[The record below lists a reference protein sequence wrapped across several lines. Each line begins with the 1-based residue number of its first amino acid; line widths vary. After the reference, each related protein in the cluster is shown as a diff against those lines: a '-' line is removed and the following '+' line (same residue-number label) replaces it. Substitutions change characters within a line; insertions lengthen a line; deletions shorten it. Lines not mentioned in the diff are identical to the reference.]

1 MKARKLFA
9 LVLAGALMVSSFA
22 ACGNSNSS
30 STASKTES
38 KTESSKAESSS
49 AESTPASTGG
59 EKEKSDAKLNIW
71 VYGWEKASADKIK
84 EDTAAYKEETGVE
97 VTVTPIASDSY
108 STKIQATIAGGN
120 NPDLAFV
127 DAGVQSTQLA
137 AKGKLLGL
145 NQFGV
150 EEYKDKFYDSVW
162 DTMVYKDDVYG
173 LRITSNN
180 LALFYNKELFEKAGL
195 EEPKDWT
202 WDDLREAAKKLTDP
216 DNGIFGLDLPVYDK
230 KGGYTW
236 NWLPFLWQ
244 NGGELLN
251 EDRTEAVFNSPEGVE
266 ALKFWK
272 TMVQE
277 DKSVP
282 LQAAPTGVNRFTSG
296 ITAMVIDG
304 PWNLNPFLS
313 DPNFKDKF
321 GVAPLPKQKTQAT
334 VVGGEGVVAFSNT
347 KYPQEAYDYLVHLTC
362 SDFVHTFWENWITIP
377 PQPAEKDFYADDET
391 YGKYL
396 QVFSDQMEYSRTR
409 PFTPSWPQ
417 IEDTLGIDLQGYMLN
432 KTDDAQASLDKAVED
447 VNKILAEEDK

>member
-1 MKARKLFA
+1 MSYQVPRGTQD
-9 LVLAGALMVSSFA
+9 VLPQEI
-22 ACGNSNSS
+22 
-30 STASKTES
+30 SKWHRLE
-38 KTESSKAESSS
+38 E
-49 AESTPASTGG
+49 
-59 EKEKSDAKLNIW
+59 LIRQFCY
-71 VYGWEKASADKIK
+71 VYN
-84 EDTAAYKEETGVE
+84 YEEIR
-97 VTVTPIASDSY
+97 TPIFEHTNVFKRGNDSSDMVNKEMYTFQLENS
-108 STKIQATIAGGN
+108 ATSLTLRPEGTAGVVRAFVEHKLYGQ
-120 NPDLAFV
+120 PDLPLKMYYCGPQFRHERP
-127 DAGVQSTQLA
+127 Q
-137 AKGKLLGL
+137 KGRMRIF

-417 IEDTLGIDLQGYMLN
+417 IEDTLGIDLQGYMFN

>member
-1 MKARKLFA
+1 MKAKKILA
-9 LVLAGALMVSSFA
+9 VLLAGALTVGCFG
-22 ACGNSNSS
+22 ACTGGG
-30 STASKTES
+30 
-38 KTESSKAESSS
+38 ESSKA
-49 AESTPASTGG
+49 STPSKEEGSKAGTSSTETSSKGTT
-59 EKEKSDAKLNIW
+59 KSDAKLNIW

-84 EDTAAYKEETGVE
+84 EDTAAYKEATGVE

-108 STKIQATIAGGN
+108 STKIQATLAGGT

-150 EEYKDKFYDSVW
+150 EEYKEKFYDSVW
-162 DTMVYKDDVYG
+162 DTMTYKDDVYG

-180 LALFYNKELFEKAGL
+180 LGLFYNKELFQKAGL
-195 EEPKDWT
+195 EEPTGDWT
-202 WDDLREAAKKLTDP
+202 WDDLRDAAKKLTDP
-216 DNGIFGLDLPVYDK
+216 DNGVYGLDLPVYDK

-251 EDRTEAVFNSPEGVE
+251 EERTEAVFNSPEGVE

-321 GVAPLPKQKTQAT
+321 GVAPLPQKESRAT
-334 VVGGEGVVAFSNT
+334 VVGGEGVVVFSNT

-377 PQPAEKDFYADDET
+377 PQPAEKDFYANDSM
-391 YGKYL
+391 YGPYI
-396 QVFSDQMEYSRTR
+396 QVFSDQMEYSKTR

-417 IEDTLGIDLQGYMLN
+417 IEDTLGIDLQGYMFN
-432 KTDDAQASLDKAVED
+432 KTDDPQAALDKAVED
-447 VNKILAEEDK
+447 VNKILAEENK

>member
-22 ACGNSNSS
+22 ACSNSNSS
-30 STASKTES
+30 STASKAESKTEAS
-38 KTESSKAESSS
+38 KTESSKAES
-49 AESTPASTGG
+49 APASTGG

-180 LALFYNKELFEKAGL
+180 LGLFYNKELFEKAGL

-202 WDDLREAAKKLTDP
+202 WDDLREAAKKLNDP
-216 DNGIFGLDLPVYDK
+216 DNGVFGLDLPVYDK

-277 DKSVP
+277 DKTVP

-334 VVGGEGVVAFSNT
+334 VVGGEGVVVFSNT

-377 PQPAEKDFYADDET
+377 PQPAEKDFYANDEL
-391 YGKYL
+391 YGKYI

-417 IEDTLGIDLQGYMLN
+417 IEDTLGIDLQGYMFN

-447 VNKILAEEDK
+447 VNKILAEENK